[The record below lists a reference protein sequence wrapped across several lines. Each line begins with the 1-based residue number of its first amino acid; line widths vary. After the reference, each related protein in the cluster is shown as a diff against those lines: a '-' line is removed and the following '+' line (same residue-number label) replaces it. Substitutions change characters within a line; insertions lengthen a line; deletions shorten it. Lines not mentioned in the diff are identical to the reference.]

1 MKKAVILFLI
11 FYIVSTL
18 TGCGSFGQEEP
29 ENLIQLYFL
38 SSDRTKVEM
47 HVYDLQ
53 AGEQQ
58 EQIREVEEQLGKIPR
73 KLEYVAPF
81 SLGFSL
87 LSYRVEEDIIHLDVS
102 KEYKKLSA
110 TTEIL
115 ARAAIVRSFTQIP
128 GIGKVTL
135 TVEGQPLHDSL
146 GNVVGLMSGEM
157 FIDNAGSEINN
168 YEKVRLKLYFAN
180 ASGDGLKEVY
190 RTVYYNTNV
199 SLERLVLEELLA
211 GPEQENSE
219 MVATIN
225 PLTKILNVT
234 VKDGICYINLDK
246 AFLTQDNSV
255 TAQVAIYSV
264 VNSLTSLKGVNKVQF
279 LIDGETNL
287 TYRESYS
294 LTTVF
299 ERNLDL
305 IEDEE

>member
-1 MKKAVILFLI
+1 MKKALIVFLI
-11 FYIVSTL
+11 FCIITHL
-18 TGCGSFGQEEP
+18 TGCGSFGEEEP

-38 SSDRTKVEM
+38 SSDRAKVEM
-47 HVYDLQ
+47 HAYDLQ
-53 AGEQQ
+53 ATEQA
-58 EQIREVEEQLGKIPR
+58 EQIREIERQLGEIPR
-73 KLEYVAPF
+73 KLEYVPPF

-87 LSYRVEEDIIHLDVS
+87 LSYRVEEDILHLDLS
-102 KEYKKLSA
+102 RQYKELPA

-128 GIGKVTL
+128 GIGKVNL

-180 ASGDGLKEVY
+180 VSGDGLVELY

-199 SLERLVLEELLA
+199 ALERLVLEELLA
-211 GPEQENSE
+211 GPDQGNGDI
-219 MVATIN
+219 VATIN

-246 AFLTQDNSV
+246 AFLTQDNIV
-255 TAQVAIYSV
+255 TAEVAIYSV
-264 VNSLTSLKGVNKVQF
+264 VNSLTALKGVNKVQF
-279 LIDGETNL
+279 LIDGDTNL

-305 IEDEE
+305 IEEKE